1 MTLPRLYI
9 YFRVKRECEAAAV
22 QALRELHAGWQVSMP
37 GLRCELLRRADPSA
51 DATLMETYRCED
63 GVSAEW
69 QQRIERE
76 ATARLEAWLVGQRH
90 VEVFE
95 PCA

>member
-1 MTLPRLYI
+1 VTSPRLYI
-9 YFRVKRECEAAAV
+9 YFRVKRESEAAAV
-22 QALRELHAGWQVSMP
+22 QALRELHAAWQVPMP
-37 GLRCELLRRADPSA
+37 GLRCELMRRADQSA
-51 DATLMETYRCED
+51 EVTLMEAYRCND

-76 ATARLEAWLVGQRH
+76 ATACLEAWLIGQRH

>member
-1 MTLPRLYI
+1 VSSRRLFI
-9 YFRVKRECEAAAV
+9 YFRVERDSVGDAVAAV
-22 QALRELHAGWQVSMP
+22 RELQAAWPTTMP
-37 GLRCELLRRADPSA
+37 GLRCELMQRVDDSG
-51 DATLMETYRCED
+51 DATLMETYTCAG

-76 ATARLEAWLVGQRH
+76 AAKQLQRWLVGKRH

-95 PCA
+95 PPD

>member
-1 MTLPRLYI
+1 VSSRRLFI
-9 YFRVKRECEAAAV
+9 YFRVERGSVADAVAAV
-22 QALRELHAGWQVSMP
+22 RKLQATWSAAMP
-37 GLRCELLRRADPSA
+37 GLHCELMRRADDSA
-51 DATLMETYRCED
+51 DVTLMETYACAE
-63 GVSAEW
+63 GVSADW

-76 ATARLEAWLVGQRH
+76 AMHRLRSWLIGERH